1 MKPKKKSLV
10 VKGIEVEP
18 APGEHPEGWA
28 QTAASLS
35 EPINVT
41 VTEILEAEQIR
52 KGEVDN
58 G

>member
-1 MKPKKKSLV
+1 MKRKAKSLIV
-10 VKGIEVEP
+10 SGTEVEP

-35 EPINVT
+35 EPINVS
-41 VTEILEAEQIR
+41 VTDLVKAEAAR
-52 KGEVDN
+52 KDKEAN